1 MRLLAII
8 ASSALV
14 LTAVIA
20 EGTSRPT
27 TTSSTTIAP
36 PAGRALLSRSAN
48 LEPYDYPP
56 SIRTGFD
63 PHLHVHPLYPVLG
76 PPSFWTLPSLQSHYL
91 STLHLRYHPQLYQF
105 PPPFEVW
112 LKEQQLIRAINL
124 LHQTIELELTRKNVD
139 FATLLQHEMQL
150 GELSVLLRY
159 TQIATA
165 LRYAQLAPEWRRFE
179 ESMYRHWGAF
189 LEVGQR
195 EMGTAEGR
203 GEEAKWRDHLA
214 FLEQA
219 ARQRVEDE
227 RRSRSGRGSGEW
239 REVPIQS
246 AKDRWKEVPI
256 QSGEDRRR
264 EVPVQSGKDRW
275 REVPVERGD
284 LESTTPRRWARTPDV
299 GSSSGGGTDGLRG
312 RMQSSTPKRWGHGPV
327 EGTSAGEDVAKGVR
341 EAFERGPRGA

>member
-1 MRLLAII
+1 MLARRQQLSMRILAII
-8 ASSALV
+8 PSLV
-14 LTAVIA
+14 LTLTVVLAD
-20 EGTSRPT
+20 GTSRPT
-27 TTSSTTIAP
+27 TSSSTTIAP

-48 LEPYDYPP
+48 LEPFDYPAP
-56 SIRTGFD
+56 IRSGFD
-63 PHLHVHPLYPVLG
+63 PHLHLHPLYPVLG

-91 STLHLRYHPQLYQF
+91 STLHLRYHPHLYPV

-124 LHQTIELELTRKNVD
+124 LRQTIEVEVTRKSVD
-139 FATLLQHEMQL
+139 FSTLLQHEMQL

-195 EMGTAEGR
+195 EMGSAEGR
-203 GEEAKWRDHLA
+203 GEEAKWREHLA

-239 REVPIQS
+239 S
-246 AKDRWKEVPI
+246 EVPI
-256 QSGEDRRR
+256 QSGEDRR
-264 EVPVQSGKDRW
+264 

-299 GSSSGGGTDGLRG
+299 GSSSGGGADDLRG
-312 RMQSSTPKRWGHGPV
+312 RMQSSTPRRWEHVPV
-327 EGTSAGEDVAKGVR
+327 DGTSAGEDVATAVH
-341 EAFERGPRGA
+341 EAFERGPRDA